1 MKRQVVI
8 NNKGN
13 EFKEVEVIGER
24 EILRHGEPVR
34 GQLLSIEE
42 SEALDLAID
51 IFEEGHNAFEDGY
64 EVLDYNAFRI
74 RRKVK

>member
-1 MKRQVVI
+1 MKKQVAI

-24 EILRHGEPVR
+24 EILLNGE
-34 GQLLSIEE
+34 LLGEQKLSVDELNI
-42 SEALDLAID
+42 LDIAID
-51 IFEEGHNAFEDGY
+51 EFEEGGNILEDGY
-64 EVLDYNAFRI
+64 EILDYNAFRI

>member
-1 MKRQVVI
+1 MKKQVAI

-24 EILRHGEPVR
+24 EILWNGE
-34 GQLLSIEE
+34 LLGEQKLSVDELNI
-42 SEALDLAID
+42 LDIAID
-51 IFEEGHNAFEDGY
+51 EFEEGGNILENGY
-64 EVLDYNAFRI
+64 EILDYNAFRI

>member
-1 MKRQVVI
+1 MKKQVAI

-24 EILRHGEPVR
+24 EILWNGE
-34 GQLLSIEE
+34 LLGEQKLSVDELNI
-42 SEALDLAID
+42 LDIAID
-51 IFEEGHNAFEDGY
+51 EFEEGGNILENGY
-64 EVLDYNAFRI
+64 EILEYNAFRI

>member
-1 MKRQVVI
+1 MKKQVAI

-24 EILRHGEPVR
+24 EILLNGE
-34 GQLLSIEE
+34 LLGEQKLSVDELNI
-42 SEALDLAID
+42 LDIAID
-51 IFEEGHNAFEDGY
+51 EFEEGGNILENGY
-64 EVLDYNAFRI
+64 EIHDYNVFTI